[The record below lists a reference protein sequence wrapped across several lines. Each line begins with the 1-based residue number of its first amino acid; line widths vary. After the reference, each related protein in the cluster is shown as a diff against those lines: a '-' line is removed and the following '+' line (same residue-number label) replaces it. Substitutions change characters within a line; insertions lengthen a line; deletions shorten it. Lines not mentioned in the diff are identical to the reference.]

1 MFKSPS
7 SFLHQLTGLTRPD
20 PDLLFPG
27 HVIQAVLQ
35 HPCFDLM
42 KFRFAY
48 MSYSFTFHCLSSIC
62 KMSYDLGETD
72 DQEVDA
78 SGARLA
84 MRVKNRGRDDGMGPK
99 FVSGKSINEYFPVM
113 TTSLS
118 PLQPGT
124 VGNQIRDT
132 LIILI

>member
-20 PDLLFPG
+20 PDLLLPG
-27 HVIQAVLQ
+27 HVIQAVHQ

-48 MSYSFTFHCLSSIC
+48 MSYSFIFHCLSSIC
-62 KMSYDLGETD
+62 KMSYDLGVTD

-78 SGARLA
+78 S
-84 MRVKNRGRDDGMGPK
+84 
-99 FVSGKSINEYFPVM
+99 
-113 TTSLS
+113 
-118 PLQPGT
+118 
-124 VGNQIRDT
+124 
-132 LIILI
+132 